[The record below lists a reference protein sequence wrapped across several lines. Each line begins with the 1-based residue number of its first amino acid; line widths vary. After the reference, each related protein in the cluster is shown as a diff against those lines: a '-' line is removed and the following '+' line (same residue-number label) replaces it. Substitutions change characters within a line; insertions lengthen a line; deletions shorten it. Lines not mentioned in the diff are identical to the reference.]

1 MGALHVFNLAKTL
14 VLVPHKKQKCQVTK
28 AKYQKVG
35 GQAAKDQKRR
45 WGGGQNRG
53 GLIVKAFFL

>member
-14 VLVPHKKQKCQVTK
+14 VLVPRKKQKFQVKK

-35 GQAAKDQKRR
+35 GQAAKDQNQIRTST
-45 WGGGQNRG
+45 
-53 GLIVKAFFL
+53 